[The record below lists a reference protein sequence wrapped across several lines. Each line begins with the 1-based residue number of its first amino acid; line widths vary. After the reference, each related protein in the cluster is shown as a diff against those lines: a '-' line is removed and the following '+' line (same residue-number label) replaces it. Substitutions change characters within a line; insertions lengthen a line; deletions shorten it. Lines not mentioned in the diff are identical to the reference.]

1 MTPPDV
7 IEPADIRVLI
17 EAFGAKFSRELG
29 KLTTRE
35 WLGFHIFERG
45 EIAARAGLGRE
56 ECPYSRCRD
65 ERIRVLWMRGWY
77 YGAEAEIS
85 DGV

>member
-1 MTPPDV
+1 MNDV
-7 IEPADIRVLI
+7 LFEVGVYIPLKTKD
-17 EAFGAKFSRELG
+17 
-29 KLTTRE
+29 
-35 WLGFHIFERG
+35 WLSFHIFERG

-56 ECPYSRCRD
+56 ACPYSRCRD

-85 DGV
+85 ECV